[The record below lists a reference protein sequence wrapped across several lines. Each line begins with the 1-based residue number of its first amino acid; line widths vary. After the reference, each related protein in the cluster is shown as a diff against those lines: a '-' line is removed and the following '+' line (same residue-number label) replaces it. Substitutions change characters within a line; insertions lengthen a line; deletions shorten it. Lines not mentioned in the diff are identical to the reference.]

1 MQIIILLQLYG
12 FWVHIY
18 ECHFSQFHW
27 RCALRWVT
35 TMTILGQCDSW
46 RIKKKKTRRSKI
58 ITIIIII
65 RRRRNRFVRKRR
77 FGGFVEKTM
86 WHNDGCE
93 KGKII
98 AGWRRCMV
106 VGYHEAATASLT
118 QFLRPAGAG
127 SLRAILYTTTSHY

>member
-1 MQIIILLQLYG
+1 MG
-12 FWVHIY
+12 FVYIY
-18 ECHFSQFHW
+18 IHDVFHKSTEG
-27 RCALRWVT
+27 AHYDDD
-35 TMTILGQCDSW
+35 DSRSM
-46 RIKKKKTRRSKI
+46 RIVANKKKKTRRSKI

-65 RRRRNRFVRKRR
+65 VIRRRRNRFVRERR